1 MKRWPLRI
9 AVCLILGAITT
20 VAVAWG
26 SSLTADATQ
35 PPNLARL
42 GHQATRPP
50 HDFWW
55 VNRHDWHTWTSLYSV
70 RRFRA
75 SGMGIS
81 ESHQSSAASLLP
93 TWSNLGEPNQAYFY
107 FDASSER
114 EDRYNFGFGWPT
126 RAFWCEYARTSNDA
140 FVPMGLAVIRE
151 AHIDPNTL
159 WEFPVGFP
167 LRPIWPGFVI
177 DTLFYAAIWFGVFF
191 GFASAKRFIRIKR
204 GRCPRC
210 GYDLR
215 GQRLATSQEPP
226 ANSQIR
232 CPECG
237 RNHSGD

>member
-1 MKRWPLRI
+1 MRRWTLRI
-9 AVCLILGAITT
+9 LICLILITAGAITT

-26 SSLTADATQ
+26 GALQWGGGVFEYTTMHLPNDGRARGVSIERDFFVSRAGLSGRIPPEFAERLLSDMTKRGYAAIEPPQWLGIVNAVTGGSDFGVQEVWAAGWPRRALVAVTMPVQ
-35 PPNLARL
+35 PINSGVPFGISGALIVQTEPMPRQL
-42 GHQATRPP
+42 E
-50 HDFWW
+50 
-55 VNRHDWHTWTSLYSV
+55 
-70 RRFRA
+70 RA
-75 SGMGIS
+75 SVV
-81 ESHQSSAASLLP
+81 LP
-93 TWSNLGEPNQAYFY
+93 FRP
-107 FDASSER
+107 
-114 EDRYNFGFGWPT
+114 
-126 RAFWCEYARTSNDA
+126 
-140 FVPMGLAVIRE
+140 
-151 AHIDPNTL
+151 L
-159 WEFPVGFP
+159 W
-167 LRPIWPGFVI
+167 LGFVI